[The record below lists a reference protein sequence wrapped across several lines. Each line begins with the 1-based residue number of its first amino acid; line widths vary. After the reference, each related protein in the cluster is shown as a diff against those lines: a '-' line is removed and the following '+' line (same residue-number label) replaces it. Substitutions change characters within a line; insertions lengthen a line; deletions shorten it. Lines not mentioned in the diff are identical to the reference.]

1 MISFNKSDVYIGY
14 SLNEMNRVRDILDR
28 EKIKYDY
35 KVINHSGQWIP
46 GRGTARANFGSAGVD
61 PAYER
66 QYKIFVNKKDYERA
80 KYLIHQENN

>member
-1 MISFNKSDVYIGY
+1 MFSFNKSDVYVGY
-14 SLNEMNRVRDILDR
+14 SLVEMNRVRDILDR

-35 KVINHSGQWIP
+35 KVINHGGQWIP

-66 QYKIFVNKKDYERA
+66 QYKVYVDKKDYERA
-80 KYLIHQENN
+80 KYLVMQQKN